1 MTVQMSV
8 MISTEEIQAKVK
20 ELGAQIDAHYAN
32 SDKELVLIG
41 LLRGSVIFMADLC
54 RTISKMNPWFRATV
68 AVRYLH
74 VM

>member
-54 RTISKMNPWFRATV
+54 RTISKPVSYTHLTLPTKA
-68 AVRYLH
+68 
-74 VM
+74 

>member
-54 RTISKMNPWFRATV
+54 RPFQNHMNSIS
-68 AVRYLH
+68 
-74 VM
+74 

>member
-1 MTVQMSV
+1 MTVAMSI

-20 ELGAQIDAHYAN
+20 ELGEQINSHYAN

-54 RTISKMNPWFRATV
+54 RT
-68 AVRYLH
+68 
-74 VM
+74 

>member
-41 LLRGSVIFMADLC
+41 SWQTYVVPFQNPMNS
-54 RTISKMNPWFRATV
+54 IS
-68 AVRYLH
+68 
-74 VM
+74 